1 MLREQFI
8 PSVMIRLLLTNTGH
22 QIQTREYPPVGLGR
36 VIHHHLTRLEI
47 LYMQRELLEI
57 MYTTKNILSSY
68 CQLLD
73 VLKLVYYQAWR
84 GGSPEQHQHIL
95 IISWLKLPTSF
106 SEYPWSG
113 EGLCHVVSIHDHIVK
128 LTQYCDIYA
137 SIQDDIVT

>member
-1 MLREQFI
+1 MLKEQFI

-73 VLKLVYYQAWR
+73 VLKLVYYQA
-84 GGSPEQHQHIL
+84 
-95 IISWLKLPTSF
+95 
-106 SEYPWSG
+106 
-113 EGLCHVVSIHDHIVK
+113 
-128 LTQYCDIYA
+128 
-137 SIQDDIVT
+137 